1 MQAKLYDFN
10 VIDRT
15 IESDEPY
22 SDNKQFTIQAFA
34 KRENGETILL
44 HIDDFHPFFY
54 VKIPDDWASM
64 MKRKVVNKFKKEMG
78 SYYENSIIEH
88 ECKLEHHKKL
98 YGFDGGRLYKFIKLV
113 FKNSRALSRAKNIFY
128 HKQCK
133 SCGEWSPANQKAC
146 MHPGNIRGKCDCK
159 EFPIRKQLDKGYRWG
174 KTDDYL
180 LSYEANIPP
189 LLRFFHI
196 NNLSPSGWCEFNP
209 DLMEEVE
216 TKTSLCDYEY
226 RCSYLHILPIEKETM
241 VPYKIM
247 SFDIE
252 ADSSHG
258 DFPLAVKSYKKLAM
272 QIVDS
277 VHKNTKYTLDN
288 LVDYLKSCIY
298 VAFGYCEGLDTLEYT
313 IDKVYLDKPTE
324 YPSKKELDQLI
335 TTWLESPIPLG
346 PALKEKSREDAEID
360 PDEDDEHTNTSVFS
374 RPKST
379 IVDLLLNNRIHRTTK
394 VLGLENAF
402 WQEEESSKGAR
413 QLFPKLKGDIITF
426 IGSTFMNYGDE
437 QPYRNHCLALGEC
450 SPVEGA
456 DIVSC
461 NTEADVLT
469 EWAKIVQEEDP
480 DFVIGYNIFGFDYD
494 YMFKRAKE
502 CGKKCVTDF
511 VKVSKIMDDAVIKPW
526 ANPHFKNWRLKE
538 NVTRLASGEHELS
551 YFLMSGRIQVDLLNL
566 FRREH
571 NLTSYKLDY
580 VSGHFIGDY
589 VKKIE
594 VDEKEDEEDEDVD
607 KSGSTKIYSQN
618 LSGLEVDCFIH
629 FEEIGH
635 STEYYNGGSKHR
647 VTSICEDGTFIIGG
661 IVNPD
666 FNKKIRWCLAKDDVT
681 PQDIFRLGRGSPDDK
696 AIVAKYCIQD
706 CNLVHQ
712 LMRKLDIITGFIEM
726 AKICYVPMNFL
737 VLRGQGIKLT
747 SFIAQKCREKK
758 TLMPDI
764 QKDESQDGYE
774 GAIVLDP
781 KTGLYTDDPVACV
794 DYSSLYPSSMISEN
808 LCHSSKVW
816 TREYDLEENLIH
828 ETGMK
833 DDETG
838 DFKYDNLEGYTYV
851 DITYDT
857 YTYQRKTPKAA
868 AEKIKIGYKTCRF
881 AQYPDEQKAIMPSVL
896 SELLKNRS
904 ATKKL
909 MKKATDPFMKNVLDK
924 RQLSIKLTANSLY
937 GQCGA
942 KTSTFYE
949 KDVAASTTATG
960 RKLLTYAKRVVEEVY
975 GDRQCETK
983 NHGPVLTKAEYVYG
997 DSVLGDTPLLLRH
1010 KTTGLIAFHEIQH
1023 LSDTVEADQTQQVWQ
1038 PYNLFKAGEPGR
1050 YNKEQLS
1057 VNEYQIYT
1065 SGGWSDIRRVI
1076 RHKTTKDI
1084 YRVTTHTGMVDV
1096 TEDHSLLDENKQII
1110 KPNAATCGTRLL
1122 HHYPN
1127 VGQRMDKSHKL
1138 SDFTEYVER
1147 SHNVPLD
1154 EKRAFIW
1161 GFFFGDGSCGTYN
1174 CPSGVKHSWALNNK
1188 SYRLCSR
1195 LQYLCE
1201 DIYGRPFN
1209 IVNTI
1214 KSSGVYKIVPTGS
1227 IKSFVAEFW
1236 SQCYYNKHKIVPEE
1250 FLNASHDIKM
1260 AYLSGYYAADGAKC
1274 KTGCQT
1280 IRLSNKGKIGSAM
1293 LFYMFRSLG
1302 LNVSLNTRK
1311 DKPMIT
1317 NLAITSGKQRKCPI
1331 AIKKNDILYKDY
1343 TDYVY
1348 DIETVEGNFNTGYPL
1363 IVKNTDSVFFTF
1375 HLTTLEG
1382 EKIIGKKAL
1391 EITIELAQEV
1401 GHLATQF
1408 LKAPHDLEYE
1418 KTFKPFALL
1427 SKKRYVGI
1435 LYEDD
1440 VNKGKRKEMG
1450 IVLKRRDNAPIV
1462 KDVYGGVID
1471 ILMKGGTVQKA
1482 IDFTQSQLQLL
1493 VDGKISIEK
1502 LIITKS
1508 LRSHYK
1514 NPTQIAHRVLADRIG
1529 RRDPGNKPRSG
1540 DRIAY
1545 AYIKNPDKKALQGDR
1560 IETPEYIRANELE
1573 LDYSHYI
1580 TNQIMKPLLQ
1590 LFGLILK
1597 DIPAFKKNILQKR
1610 KFEKELERLEK
1621 ELVPDKFLK
1630 KREQLENKMVKSLIF
1645 DNYIKK

>member
-10 VIDRT
+10 VIDKT
-15 IESDEPY
+15 IETDEPY
-22 SDNKQFTIQAFA
+22 TDNKQFTIQAFA
-34 KRENGETILL
+34 KYENGKTILL

-78 SYYENSIIEH
+78 SYYEHSIIEH

-113 FKNSRALSRAKNIFY
+113 FKNSRALYRAKNVFY
-128 HKQCK
+128 QKQCE
-133 SCGEWSPANQKAC
+133 SCGQWSPGNHKKC
-146 MHPGNIRGKCDCK
+146 LHPGNIKGKCDSSK
-159 EFPIRKQLDKGYRWG
+159 FYNRKQLDNGYRWG
-174 KTDDYL
+174 KTDEYL
-180 LSYEANIPP
+180 VSYEANIPP

-196 NNLSPSGWCEFNP
+196 NNLSPSGWCEFNL

-216 TKTSLCDYEY
+216 PKTSLCDYEY
-226 RCSYLHILPIEKETM
+226 RCSYQHILPIEKETM

-277 VHKNTKYTLDN
+277 VHKNTEYTKDN
-288 LVDYLKSCIY
+288 LVEYLTNCIY
-298 VAFGYCEGLDTLEYT
+298 VAFGYSKGLESLEYT
-313 IDKVYLDKPTE
+313 IDKVYVDDPQYHPTKE
-324 YPSKKELDQLI
+324 ELDQLI
-335 TTWLESPIPLG
+335 TNWLETDIPKGL
-346 PALKEKSREDAEID
+346 ALKDKSKEAIEIEDD
-360 PDEDDEHTNTSVFS
+360 DDDEHTNTTVFS
-374 RPKST
+374 RPKSK
-379 IVDLLLNNRIHRTTK
+379 VVELLLNNRIHRNTK
-394 VLGLENAF
+394 VLGLENSF
-402 WQEEESSKGAR
+402 WQEEESGKGAR

-426 IGSTFMNYGDE
+426 IGSTFMKYGDK

-450 SPVEGA
+450 SPVEGT

-461 NTEADVLT
+461 NTETEVLT

-502 CGKKCVTDF
+502 CGKKCVTEL
-511 VKVSKIMDDAVIKPW
+511 VKVSKIMDDDAVIKPW
-526 ANPHFKNWRLKE
+526 ANNHFKHWKLKE
-538 NVTRLASGEHELS
+538 NITKLASGDHELS

-594 VDEKEDEEDEDVD
+594 VDEDNSSDIISE
-607 KSGSTKIYSQN
+607 TKVYSQN

-647 VTSICEDGTFIIGG
+647 VTSIYKDGTFIIEGA
-661 IVNPD
+661 VNPD

-726 AKICYVPMNFL
+726 SKICYVPMNFL

-764 QKDESQDGYE
+764 QKDESHDGYE
-774 GAIVLDP
+774 GAIVLEP

-816 TREYDLEENLIH
+816 TREYDLEDNLLY
-828 ETGMK
+828 ETGVK
-833 DDETG
+833 DENG
-838 DFKYDNLEGYTYV
+838 EFKYDNLEGYKYV

-857 YTYQRKTPKAA
+857 YTYRRKTPKAA

-881 AQYPDEQKAIMPSVL
+881 AQYPDDQKAIMPSVL

-904 ATKKL
+904 ATKTL
-909 MKKATDPFMKNVLDK
+909 MKKETDPFMKNVLDK

-983 NHGPVLTKAEYVYG
+983 NHGSVLTKAEYVYG
-997 DSVLGDTPLLLRH
+997 D
-1010 KTTGLIAFHEIQH
+1010 
-1023 LSDTVEADQTQQVWQ
+1023 
-1038 PYNLFKAGEPGR
+1038 
-1050 YNKEQLS
+1050 
-1057 VNEYQIYT
+1057 
-1065 SGGWSDIRRVI
+1065 
-1076 RHKTTKDI
+1076 
-1084 YRVTTHTGMVDV
+1084 
-1096 TEDHSLLDENKQII
+1096 
-1110 KPNAATCGTRLL
+1110 
-1122 HHYPN
+1122 
-1127 VGQRMDKSHKL
+1127 
-1138 SDFTEYVER
+1138 
-1147 SHNVPLD
+1147 
-1154 EKRAFIW
+1154 
-1161 GFFFGDGSCGTYN
+1161 
-1174 CPSGVKHSWALNNK
+1174 
-1188 SYRLCSR
+1188 
-1195 LQYLCE
+1195 
-1201 DIYGRPFN
+1201 
-1209 IVNTI
+1209 
-1214 KSSGVYKIVPTGS
+1214 
-1227 IKSFVAEFW
+1227 
-1236 SQCYYNKHKIVPEE
+1236 
-1250 FLNASHDIKM
+1250 
-1260 AYLSGYYAADGAKC
+1260 
-1274 KTGCQT
+1274 
-1280 IRLSNKGKIGSAM
+1280 
-1293 LFYMFRSLG
+1293 
-1302 LNVSLNTRK
+1302 
-1311 DKPMIT
+1311 
-1317 NLAITSGKQRKCPI
+1317 
-1331 AIKKNDILYKDY
+1331 
-1343 TDYVY
+1343 
-1348 DIETVEGNFNTGYPL
+1348 
-1363 IVKNTDSVFFTF
+1363 TDSVFFTF
-1375 HLTTLEG
+1375 HLTTLQG

-1408 LKAPHDLEYE
+1408 LKEPHDLEYE

-1471 ILMKGGTVQKA
+1471 ILMKDGTVQEA

-1493 VDGKISIEK
+1493 VDGKIPIEK

-1545 AYIKNPDKKALQGDR
+1545 AYIKNPNKKALQGDR
-1560 IETPEYIRANELE
+1560 IEIPEYIKANSIE

-1610 KFEKELERLEK
+1610 KFEKELDRLEK
-1621 ELVPDKFLK
+1621 ELAPDKFLK
-1630 KREQLENKMVKSLIF
+1630 KREQLENKMVQALIF
-1645 DNYIKK
+1645 ENYIKK

>member
-1 MQAKLYDFN
+1 MQQAKLYDFN
-10 VIDRT
+10 VIDKI
-15 IESDEPY
+15 IETDEPY
-22 SDNKQFTIQAFA
+22 TDNKQFTIQAFA
-34 KRENGETILL
+34 KHENGETTLF
-44 HIDDFHPFFY
+44 HINDFHPFFY

-78 SYYENSIIEH
+78 SYYEHSIIEH
-88 ECKLEHHKKL
+88 ECTLERHKKL
-98 YGFDGGRLYKFIKLV
+98 YGFDGGQLYKFIKLV
-113 FKNSRALSRAKNIFY
+113 FKNTRALYRAKNVFY

-133 SCGEWSPANQKAC
+133 LCGEWSPGNHKEC
-146 MHPGNIRGKCDCK
+146 LHPGNIKGKCYCK
-159 EFPIRKQLDKGYRWG
+159 EFPVRKQLDKGYRWG
-174 KTDDYL
+174 KTDNYL
-180 LSYEANIPP
+180 VSYEANIPP

-196 NNLSPSGWCEFNP
+196 NNLSPSGWCQFNL

-216 TKTSLCDYEY
+216 PKTSLCDYEY
-226 RCSYLHILPIEKETM
+226 QCSYQHIVPIEKETM

-258 DFPLAVKSYKKLAM
+258 DFPLAIKSYKKLAM

-277 VHKNTKYTLDN
+277 VHKNTEYTKDN
-288 LVDYLKSCIY
+288 IVEYLTNCIY
-298 VAFGYCEGLDTLEYT
+298 VAFGYCKGLESLEYT
-313 IDKVYLDKPTE
+313 IDKVYLDKPE
-324 YPSKKELDQLI
+324 LHPSKEDLDLLI
-335 TTWLESPIPLG
+335 TNWLETDIPKG
-346 PALKEKSREDAEID
+346 VSLKDKSREADEIED
-360 PDEDDEHTNTSVFS
+360 DDDDEHTNTTVFS
-374 RPKST
+374 RPKSK
-379 IVDLLLNNRIHRTTK
+379 VVELLLNNRIHRNTK
-394 VLGLENAF
+394 VLGLENSF
-402 WQEEESSKGAR
+402 WQEEESRKGAR

-426 IGSTFMNYGDE
+426 IGSTFMKYGDE

-461 NTEADVLT
+461 NTEAEVLI

-480 DFVIGYNIFGFDYD
+480 DFIIGYNIFGFDYD
-494 YMFKRAKE
+494 YIFKRAKE
-502 CGKKCVTDF
+502 CGKKCVTEL
-511 VKVSKIMDDAVIKPW
+511 VKVSKIMDDDAVIKPW
-526 ANPHFKNWRLKE
+526 ANPYDKSKKPTYKHWRLKE
-538 NVTRLASGEHELS
+538 NVTRLASGDHELS

-594 VDEKEDEEDEDVD
+594 MDES
-607 KSGSTKIYSQN
+607 KSGNMNDNTKIYSQN
-618 LSGLEVDCFIH
+618 LNGLEVDCFIH

-647 VTSICEDGTFIIGG
+647 VMSICKDGTFIIEGT
-661 IVNPD
+661 VNPD

-681 PQDIFRLGRGSPDDK
+681 PQDIFRLGRGSPNDK

-747 SFIAQKCREKK
+747 SFIAQKCREKG

-764 QKDESQDGYE
+764 QKDESHDGYE

-816 TREYDLEENLIH
+816 TREYDVEDNLIH
-828 ETGMK
+828 ETGVK
-833 DDETG
+833 NDITG
-838 DFKYDNLEGYTYV
+838 DFKYDNLEGYKYV

-857 YTYQRKTPKAA
+857 YTYRRKTPKAA

-881 AQYPDEQKAIMPSVL
+881 AQYPDDQKAIMPSVL

-909 MKKATDPFMKNVLDK
+909 MKKETDPFMKNVLDK

-997 DSVLGDTPLLLRH
+997 D
-1010 KTTGLIAFHEIQH
+1010 
-1023 LSDTVEADQTQQVWQ
+1023 
-1038 PYNLFKAGEPGR
+1038 
-1050 YNKEQLS
+1050 
-1057 VNEYQIYT
+1057 
-1065 SGGWSDIRRVI
+1065 
-1076 RHKTTKDI
+1076 
-1084 YRVTTHTGMVDV
+1084 
-1096 TEDHSLLDENKQII
+1096 
-1110 KPNAATCGTRLL
+1110 
-1122 HHYPN
+1122 
-1127 VGQRMDKSHKL
+1127 
-1138 SDFTEYVER
+1138 
-1147 SHNVPLD
+1147 
-1154 EKRAFIW
+1154 
-1161 GFFFGDGSCGTYN
+1161 
-1174 CPSGVKHSWALNNK
+1174 
-1188 SYRLCSR
+1188 
-1195 LQYLCE
+1195 
-1201 DIYGRPFN
+1201 
-1209 IVNTI
+1209 
-1214 KSSGVYKIVPTGS
+1214 
-1227 IKSFVAEFW
+1227 
-1236 SQCYYNKHKIVPEE
+1236 
-1250 FLNASHDIKM
+1250 
-1260 AYLSGYYAADGAKC
+1260 
-1274 KTGCQT
+1274 
-1280 IRLSNKGKIGSAM
+1280 
-1293 LFYMFRSLG
+1293 
-1302 LNVSLNTRK
+1302 
-1311 DKPMIT
+1311 
-1317 NLAITSGKQRKCPI
+1317 
-1331 AIKKNDILYKDY
+1331 
-1343 TDYVY
+1343 
-1348 DIETVEGNFNTGYPL
+1348 
-1363 IVKNTDSVFFTF
+1363 TDSIFFTF
-1375 HLTTLEG
+1375 HLTTLKG

-1408 LKAPHDLEYE
+1408 LKDPHDLEYE

-1471 ILMKGGTVQKA
+1471 ILMKGGTVQEA

-1493 VDGKISIEK
+1493 VDGKIPIEK

-1514 NPTQIAHRVLADRIG
+1514 NPAQIAHRVLADRIG

-1560 IETPEYIRANELE
+1560 IETPEYIKANNLE

-1610 KFEKELERLEK
+1610 KFEKELERFKK
-1621 ELVPDKFLK
+1621 ELAPDKFLK
-1630 KREQLENKMVKSLIF
+1630 KREQLENKMIQALIF
-1645 DNYIKK
+1645 ENYIKK